1 MLISLSKGFV
11 FIAGLKVASTAIEN
25 ALGSKADLALVE
37 ARFGKHQ
44 RFSEVETRFAWMLD
58 LFDPDKLFV
67 FGVMRDP
74 VDYMISLYN
83 SHTDPKFKETP
94 GLYTAE
100 MDFDRFLDEWT
111 VHNRG
116 QVEQQYLRFLD
127 RKGHV
132 AANYIISYDQLENG
146 LQFVSQH
153 IGVKGLLP
161 LGKVNESHGSF
172 DRCSLKV
179 EQRDWIE
186 AHFAKDREILSGYCN
201 RLLIPRTQSGFND
214 SPAAGESAGTG
225 PVSTQPGMAK
235 VRAPI
240 DVMSAASDAAVPKNP
255 AGSSGAPDEVVDILY
270 RATLRRPPDESGL
283 ATYRALLSAGR
294 SELDLVKALTN
305 SPEFAAKRLI
315 PVGDDYDIRADMNIL
330 KHSTE
335 DVLRMTERLQKSSLD
350 SDTFHEAAL
359 SALKGLEGNKA
370 FHESQEHYLNV
381 HKDRFHEL
389 ACAVGNL
396 SEGFGHNVRI
406 LDFGYSINSLIM
418 RGLFPE
424 ARISIADRPGI
435 RVRMD
440 RFDEIH
446 TVDLHDDHLNE
457 TDLGKRFDIIV
468 FSEVIEHLQV
478 HPGNVVRFL
487 LRHLTDGG
495 YVVLTTPNLFG
506 HNKLRLIGQRKSPLP
521 PYPSMYGQADSPHFH
536 FREYGMGE
544 MLSMIEAAGG
554 SISAFFFSG
563 CWDNPTTRD
572 AIPPHEL
579 GNLFLLFQNGK
590 SI

>member
-1 MLISLSKGFV
+1 MLISLSKSFV

-25 ALGSKADLALVE
+25 ALGSRADLALVE

-44 RFSEVETRFAWMLD
+44 RFSEIETRFAWMLD
-58 LFDPDKLFV
+58 LIDPARLFV

-83 SHTDPKFKETP
+83 SHTDPKFKEKS
-94 GLYTAE
+94 GLYTGE
-100 MDFDRFLDEWT
+100 MDFDRFLSEWT
-111 VHNRG
+111 VHNHG
-116 QVEQQYLRFLD
+116 QVKQQYLRFLD
-127 RKGHV
+127 RKGRI
-132 AANYIISYDQLENG
+132 AANYIISYEQLEHG
-146 LQFVSQH
+146 LQFVSGH
-153 IGVKGLLP
+153 IGVRGLVP

-172 DRCSLKV
+172 DRCSLNA
-179 EQRDWIE
+179 EQSDWIE
-186 AHFAKDREILSGYCN
+186 AHFAEDREILSGYCN
-201 RLLIPRTQSGFND
+201 RLLTPRTEVVFND
-214 SPAAGESAGTG
+214 SSSASESAGTG
-225 PVSTQPGMAK
+225 PP
-235 VRAPI
+235 PI
-240 DVMSAASDAAVPKNP
+240 DVVPAASDAAVPKNP
-255 AGSSGAPDEVVDILY
+255 AGSNDAPDEVVDILY

-283 ATYRALLSAGR
+283 ATYRALLRAGR
-294 SELDLVKALTN
+294 SELDLVKALTA

-335 DVLRMTERLQKSSLD
+335 DVLSMTERIQKSSLD
-350 SDTFHEAAL
+350 SGAFHEAAL
-359 SALKGLEGNKA
+359 AALKELEGNKA

-381 HKDRFHEL
+381 HKDRFQEL
-389 ACAVGNL
+389 ACAVGSL
-396 SEGFGHNVRI
+396 SKDFGHNARI

-424 ARISIADRPGI
+424 ARITIADRPGI
-435 RVRMD
+435 RVRTD
-440 RFDEIH
+440 RFDEIL

-457 TDLGKRFDIIV
+457 IDLGKRFDIIV

-495 YVVLTTPNLFG
+495 YVMLTTPNLFG
-506 HNKLRLIGQRKSPLP
+506 HGKLRLIGQRKSPLP

-544 MLSMIEAAGG
+544 MLSTIEAAGG
-554 SISAFFFSG
+554 SVSAFFFSG
-563 CWDNPTTRD
+563 CWDNPATRD
-572 AIPPHEL
+572 ATPPHEL
-579 GNLFLLFQNGK
+579 GNLFLLFQK
-590 SI
+590 AKAS

>member
-1 MLISLSKGFV
+1 MLISLSKSFV

-25 ALGSKADLALVE
+25 ALRSKADLALVE
-37 ARFGKHQ
+37 AHFGKHQ
-44 RFSEVETRFAWMLD
+44 RFSEIEARFAWMLD
-58 LFDPDKLFV
+58 LIDPDRLFV

-83 SHTDPKFKETP
+83 SHADPKFKGTP

-100 MDFDRFLDEWT
+100 MDFDRFLGEWT
-111 VHNRG
+111 VHNHG

-127 RKGHV
+127 REGCI
-132 AANYIISYDQLENG
+132 AANYIISYDQLEDG
-146 LQFVSQH
+146 LQFVSEC
-153 IGVKGLLP
+153 IGVKGLVP
-161 LGKVNESHGSF
+161 LGKVNESHGSL
-172 DRCSLKV
+172 DRRSLKA
-179 EQRDWIE
+179 EQSDWIE
-186 AHFAKDREILSGYCN
+186 AHFAKDREILSLYCN
-201 RLLIPRTQSGFND
+201 RFLTSRTQAVFND
-214 SPAAGESAGTG
+214 PPAADEGAANGLASM
-225 PVSTQPGMAK
+225 QPDMAK
-235 VRAPI
+235 VSEPI
-240 DVMSAASDAAVPKNP
+240 DVASVAPATAVPKNP
-255 AGSSGAPDEVVDILY
+255 ADRSGAPDDVVDILY

-294 SELDLVKALTN
+294 SELDLVKALTA

-315 PVGDDYDIRADMNIL
+315 PIDHDYDIRSDMNIL

-335 DVLRMTERLQKSSLD
+335 DVLRMAERIQNSFLD
-350 SDTFHEAAL
+350 SGTFHEAAL
-359 SALKGLEGNKA
+359 AALKELEGNKT

-389 ACAVGNL
+389 ACAVGSL
-396 SEGFGHNVRI
+396 SEDLGHKARI

-418 RGLFPE
+418 RRLFPE
-424 ARISIADRPGI
+424 ARITVADRPGI
-435 RVRMD
+435 RVRTNW
-440 RFDEIH
+440 FDEIH
-446 TVDLHDDHLNE
+446 TVDLHDDRLNE
-457 TDLGKRFDIIV
+457 TDLRQRFDIIV

-495 YVVLTTPNLFG
+495 YVILTTPNLFG
-506 HNKLRLIGQRKSPLP
+506 HSKLRLIGQRKSPLP
-521 PYPSMYGQADSPHFH
+521 PYPSIYGQADSPHFH

-544 MLSMIEAAGG
+544 MLSVIEAAGG
-554 SISAFFFSG
+554 SVSAFFFSG
-563 CWDNPTTRD
+563 CWDKPATRD

-590 SI
+590 TL